1 MRFITQA
8 VVSLAA
14 IAAVSDARPAPAT
27 HALHEKR
34 LVQSNTWIKRDRVA
48 SDALLPIKI
57 GLKQQNLHKGYD
69 YLLDV

>member
-1 MRFITQA
+1 MKFQLGI
-8 VVSLAA
+8 
-14 IAAVSDARPAPAT
+14 IAALVAITETRPAPHS

-34 LVQSNTWIKRDRVA
+34 HVPSQTWIKRDRVS

>member
-1 MRFITQA
+1 MKFHVAIITA
-8 VVSLAA
+8 LVA
-14 IAAVSDARPAPAT
+14 ISEARPAPVS
-27 HALHEKR
+27 HVLHEKR
-34 LVQSNTWIKRDRVA
+34 HVPSQTWIKRDRVS

>member
-1 MRFITQA
+1 MKLYIAIIA
-8 VVSLAA
+8 VLAA
-14 IAAVSDARPAPAT
+14 ISETRPAPVS
-27 HALHEKR
+27 HNLHEKR
-34 LVQSNTWIKRDRVA
+34 HIPSQTWIKRDRVS